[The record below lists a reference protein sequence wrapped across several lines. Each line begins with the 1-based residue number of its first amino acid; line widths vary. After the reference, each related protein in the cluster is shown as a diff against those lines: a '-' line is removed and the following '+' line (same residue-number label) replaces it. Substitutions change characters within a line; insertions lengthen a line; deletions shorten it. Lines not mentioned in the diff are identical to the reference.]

1 MKKKIQAGQTIWTFL
16 NALSELAI
24 TPTTF
29 EIRQLDNNKQ
39 PRRAKSKATL
49 LNQRIIKNAEDNLAA
64 EIITP
69 IQFLDQMSH
78 HFSSIDITPEE
89 RVALEQ
95 QIVDE
100 EAFFG

>member
-16 NALSELAI
+16 NALSEHVI

-49 LNQRIIKNAEDNLAA
+49 LNQRIIKMQRTILLLKSSR
-64 EIITP
+64 
-69 IQFLDQMSH
+69 Q
-78 HFSSIDITPEE
+78 FSSWIK
-89 RVALEQ
+89 
-95 QIVDE
+95 
-100 EAFFG
+100 